1 MAISKDE
8 LVQKV
13 TDEVTVQEKKLEVLK
28 AQAVQE
34 SDNAASDVKSA
45 IDDLEP
51 KLDQAK
57 SKLAEIVD
65 ASDEQWEELKDSLS
79 DGWDEAKSKLDEGWD
94 GLTDSVKKFFS

>member
-34 SDNAASDVKSA
+34 SDEAASDVKSA

-57 SKLAEIVD
+57 AKLAEIVD
-65 ASDEQWEELKDSLS
+65 TSDEQWEELKGSLS
-79 DGWDEAKSKLDEGWD
+79 EGWDEAKNKLDEGWD
-94 GLTDSVKKFFS
+94 GLTDSVKNFFS

>member
-34 SDNAASDVKSA
+34 SDDVASDVKSA

-57 SKLAEIVD
+57 AKLVEIVD

>member
-34 SDNAASDVKSA
+34 SDDAASDVKSA

-57 SKLAEIVD
+57 
-65 ASDEQWEELKDSLS
+65 
-79 DGWDEAKSKLDEGWD
+79 AK
-94 GLTDSVKKFFS
+94 FS